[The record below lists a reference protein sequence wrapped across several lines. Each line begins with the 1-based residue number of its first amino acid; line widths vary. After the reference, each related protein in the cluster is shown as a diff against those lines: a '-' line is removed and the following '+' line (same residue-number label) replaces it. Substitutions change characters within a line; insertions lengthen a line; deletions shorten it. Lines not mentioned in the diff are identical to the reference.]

1 MPEEIE
7 ITVENKL
14 LAEKRD
20 LNVYHHST
28 QSAHIISHNSSITL
42 PLVTNG
48 EGEKDYLD
56 ISVVKGPGY
65 LERYCLIDIPAW
77 ADFDFTSK
85 ESVTGIS
92 LTHSHDLDGARTLL
106 KIPPGPPAWELKITR
121 PTRPATKGQFT
132 KKGDYVVI
140 GDNHDR

>member
-7 ITVENKL
+7 IKVENKL
-14 LAEKRD
+14 VIEKRD

-42 PLVTNG
+42 PLGTSG
-48 EGEKDYLD
+48 ENDYLH

-65 LERYCLIDIPAW
+65 LENNCLIDIPSW
-77 ADFDFTSK
+77 ANFDFTCK

-92 LTHSHDLDGARTLL
+92 VTHSLSTTA
-106 KIPPGPPAWELKITR
+106 PG
-121 PTRPATKGQFT
+121 Q
-132 KKGDYVVI
+132 
-140 GDNHDR
+140 

>member
-7 ITVENKL
+7 ITVGNKL
-14 LAEKRD
+14 LEEKRD
-20 LNVYHHST
+20 INVYHHWT

-42 PLVTNG
+42 PLAAN
-48 EGEKDYLD
+48 GEKDYLH

-65 LERYCLIDIPAW
+65 LERNCLINLPSW

-85 ESVTGIS
+85 ESITGIS
-92 LTHSHDLDGARTLL
+92 INHSHDPEGSRTVL

-121 PTRPATKGQFT
+121 PTSLASNGQFT
-132 KKGDYVVI
+132 KKRDHVII
-140 GDNHDR
+140 GDG

>member
-14 LAEKRD
+14 ITEKRD
-20 LNVYHHST
+20 LNLYHYST

-42 PLVTNG
+42 PLGSNG
-48 EGEKDYLD
+48 DKDYLH

-65 LERYCLIDIPAW
+65 LEKYCLIDIPSW

-85 ESVTGIS
+85 ESVTAIS
-92 LTHSHDLDGARTLL
+92 ITHSHDPDGARTVL

-121 PTRPATKGQFT
+121 PTSLDSNGQFT
-132 KKGDYVVI
+132 KKKDYVVI
-140 GDNHDR
+140 GDE

>member
-14 LAEKRD
+14 ITEKRD
-20 LNVYHHST
+20 LNVYNHST

-42 PLVTNG
+42 PLGSNRD
-48 EGEKDYLD
+48 KDYLH

-65 LERYCLIDIPAW
+65 LEKYCLIDIPSW

-92 LTHSHDLDGARTLL
+92 ITHSHEPGGVRTVL

-121 PTRPATKGQFT
+121 PTSLSSIGKLT
-132 KKGDYVVI
+132 KKRDYVVI
-140 GDNHDR
+140 GDG

>member
-7 ITVENKL
+7 MTVENKL
-14 LAEKRD
+14 ITEKRD
-20 LNVYHHST
+20 LNVYHHTT

-42 PLVTNG
+42 PLAAN
-48 EGEKDYLD
+48 GEKDYLQ

-65 LERYCLIDIPAW
+65 LEKYCLIDIPSW
-77 ADFDFTSK
+77 FDFNFICK

-92 LTHSHDLDGARTLL
+92 ITHSHEPGGARTIL

-121 PTRPATKGQFT
+121 PTSLESNAQFS
-132 KKGDYVVI
+132 KKKDYLVI
-140 GDNHDR
+140 GNK

>member
-1 MPEEIE
+1 MQEEIE

-14 LAEKRD
+14 VTEKRD

-42 PLVTNG
+42 PLGTNL
-48 EGEKDYLD
+48 EKDYLH

-65 LERYCLIDIPAW
+65 LEDNCLINLPSW

-92 LTHSHDLDGARTLL
+92 ITHSHEQSGGRIIV
-106 KIPPGPPAWELKITR
+106 KIPPGPPSWELKITR
-121 PTRPATKGQFT
+121 PTRLDSNAQFME
-132 KKGDYVVI
+132 KRDYVVI
-140 GDNHDR
+140 GDG